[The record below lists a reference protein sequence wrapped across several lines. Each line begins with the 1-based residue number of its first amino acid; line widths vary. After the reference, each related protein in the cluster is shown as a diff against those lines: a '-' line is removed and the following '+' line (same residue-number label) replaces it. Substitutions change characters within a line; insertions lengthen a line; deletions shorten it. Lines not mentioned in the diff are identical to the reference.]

1 MKHEIIEKN
10 RIKRFNENSELNIS
24 DVMSIFLT
32 KLQSRLRELENEHT
46 GDEWDDG
53 VNFGRIDMIEEV
65 MKMIEELSKNYS

>member
-1 MKHEIIEKN
+1 MKDKRH
-10 RIKRFNENSELNIS
+10 IKSFNEATENLNIY

-46 GDEWDDG
+46 GDEWADG
-53 VNFGRIDMIEEV
+53 ANFGRIDMIEEV